1 VLPRLLEVPTL
12 CSNLRLNARSL
23 EQPPTHN
30 WPLTTENRLIPD
42 HDLFRSIPVKSKFI
56 SLTIASLFIFAV
68 LIVSPAPAFAQ
79 EGELQVVD
87 EVIAQVNDD
96 VITLSLLRRETKER
110 IEALKQGG
118 MTEQQAIDEVNKRQP
133 ELIATLINEQ
143 LLMQRGKELD
153 LSSEVEAEVNRRMLE
168 VAKDQ
173 GITSVEKLD
182 AAMRESGLDPVATRQ
197 TLRVEMMK
205 QAVIQQEVD
214 RKIFFGLTMDELKK
228 YFQAHQEKFRKPE
241 SITLSE
247 IFLSSAGKNEA
258 EVKAKALQLVAQL
271 RAGADFGAVAAANS
285 ERETNGVRIA
295 PQTKGKVGAFEVPSL
310 REDIAASIKDVK
322 AGGISEPLR
331 SNDGYQIFRVD
342 ERTAASTT
350 ATFNENQVREAI
362 TIERGTKQRDEYLQN
377 LRNEAYIRIA
387 ENYRQAVA
395 PILKLS
401 AEKMADNA
409 DVQTG
414 SNPKP
419 EKKKGKLLGIFPRP

>member
-1 VLPRLLEVPTL
+1 
-12 CSNLRLNARSL
+12 
-23 EQPPTHN
+23 
-30 WPLTTENRLIPD
+30 
-42 HDLFRSIPVKSKFI
+42 VKSKFI
-56 SLTIASLFIFAV
+56 SLAIASLFIFGI
-68 LIVSPAPAFAQ
+68 LIFAPSPTFAQ

-96 VITLSLLRRETKER
+96 VITLSMLRRESKER

-118 MTEQQAIDEVNKRQP
+118 MTEQQAADEVNKRQA

-153 LSSEVEAEVNRRMLE
+153 LSSTVEAEVNQRMLE

-173 GITSVEKLD
+173 GITSIEKLD
-182 AAMRESGLDPVATRQ
+182 AAMRESGIDPVTTRQ

-214 RKIFFGLTMDELKK
+214 RKIFFSLTIDELKK
-228 YFQAHQEKFRKPE
+228 YFQAHQDKFRKPE
-241 SITLSE
+241 NITLSE

-271 RAGADFGAVAAANS
+271 RAGADFGTVAVANS
-285 ERETNGVRIA
+285 EREANGVRVA
-295 PQTKGKVGAFEVPSL
+295 PQTKGKVGTFEVPSL
-310 REDIAASIKDVK
+310 REDIAGAIKDVK

-331 SNDGYQIFRVD
+331 SNDGYQIFRLD

-362 TIERGTKQRDEYLQN
+362 TIERGNKQREEYLQN
-377 LRNEAYIRIA
+377 LRNEAYIKIS
-387 ENYRQAVA
+387 ENYRLAVA

-401 AEKMADNA
+401 PEKMADNA

-414 SNPKP
+414 SAKPP
-419 EKKKGKLLGIFPRP
+419 EKKKGKLLGIFPKP